1 MTSPVLPDGQCH
13 CDKSY
18 YFFVVHRNFS
28 FFFLQLESIRSVH
41 SSAKYAFHKFL
52 ANLFF
57 FGIYPLGLSYKYN
70 SLFNTNATCEP
81 ISVWYLLV
89 VVLGTFLSPSE
100 YWVLSN
106 CFRLKPFISS
116 VRSSNSHPDLLV
128 THPTHPLF
136 QITPVL
142 KTGLSLSEP
151 LQLYKG
157 YNAI

>member
-1 MTSPVLPDGQCH
+1 MDIYLDQELEADKCLKLSIHAHNRREMSTRVKMSPLHLHPCWQPLENSRLTVCCPLLWPTITGWLAVKEENMTSPVLPDGQCH

-18 YFFVVHRNFS
+18 HSFVVHRNFS

-81 ISVWYLLV
+81 ISV
-89 VVLGTFLSPSE
+89 
-100 YWVLSN
+100 
-106 CFRLKPFISS
+106 
-116 VRSSNSHPDLLV
+116 
-128 THPTHPLF
+128 
-136 QITPVL
+136 
-142 KTGLSLSEP
+142 
-151 LQLYKG
+151 
-157 YNAI
+157 